1 MQVNSISSQNVETR
15 QSFGQRNREREAL
28 ERFAELDD
36 RSIRHLAYQKASV
49 DVNDKKHRRISS
61 ALYYNIPLAAGLAA
75 AVRTPA
81 VKNMTRSLRLR
92 NFGATALSWAATFA
106 AIDLIFAGKRKL
118 DKASP
123 AVKDFSAN
131 HPIVS
136 TLATIGAS
144 IGAIYL
150 GGKGISKLAEKALS
164 KSANAI
170 SNKFTIKQLRS
181 MAKLNQTLNNSKFL
195 NSVSEQ
201 LAKVPSSLKNFA
213 KGVVD
218 YGPIL
223 LICSSIAH
231 SFNHENVKARQV
243 VNNYN
248 DIKEAQ
254 ANVRNIL
261 ANEEL
266 AETEEV

>member
-1 MQVNSISSQNVETR
+1 MLVNSISAQNVESK
-15 QSFGQRNREREAL
+15 QSFGRRNREREAL
-28 ERFAELDD
+28 ERFADLDD
-36 RSIRHLAYQKASV
+36 RSIRQLAYQKASV

-61 ALYYNIPLAAGLAA
+61 ALYYNIPIVAGLAA

-81 VKNMTRSLRLR
+81 AKNMTRALRLR

-106 AIDLIFAGKRKL
+106 AIDLVFAGKRKL

-150 GGKGISKLAEKALS
+150 GGKGVSKLAEKVMA

-170 SNKFTIKQLRS
+170 SNKFSIKQLRG
-181 MAKLNQTLNNSKFL
+181 MAKLNNALNNNKAL
-195 NSVSEQ
+195 NYVAEKM
-201 LAKVPSSLKNFA
+201 AKVPSSLKNFA
-213 KGVVD
+213 KGVLD

-243 VNNYN
+243 VKNYEQ
-248 DIKEAQ
+248 IKEAQ
-254 ANVRNIL
+254 ANVRDAL
-261 ANEEL
+261 DNEDL
-266 AETEEV
+266 MNSEEV